1 MTTLLQRVYSSA
13 VERLTADQQVPG
25 SNPGAPFFIYQSTS
39 ALPGRQWGLLI
50 KCLIRLAVRTPRCG
64 RGNPGSIPGL
74 DILYQNNVKLR
85 IIFRNFIVVRSLKYF
100 SKRQFGRAV

>member
-1 MTTLLQRVYSSA
+1 MGEYHRRRTLETGQPKKVTSATGTWRRVYSSA

-74 DILYQNNVKLR
+74 DIYLNV
-85 IIFRNFIVVRSLKYF
+85 
-100 SKRQFGRAV
+100 